1 MLTDAAIQGKSDS
14 LVGLKENV
22 ILGKLIPAGTGLD
35 RYRNIRV
42 EPTEEAK
49 AQAYSMVGYDS
60 FDYDFGSGSGA
71 AVPLEEFDLGDY
83 R

>member
-42 EPTEEAK
+42 EPTEGGEGA
-49 AQAYSMVGYDS
+49 AYSMVGYDS